1 MDFNRRFAGYVMVV
15 CAAGVGFSA
24 PALADNKVAHFE
36 LTGALLE
43 KPAGDAGLGFGP
55 QPVTLADLVQRIL
68 DAGRDDDVRALLFS
82 LRNPAFGLAQIDE
95 LRVALGK
102 VDKPIYFHADS
113 LMTGSYALASA
124 GSHISVTPT
133 GDVWL
138 LGMYAESPYLK
149 GLLDKIHVKAD
160 YVHIGDWK
168 SAGEM
173 FTETGPSGPAADN
186 MNWLLD
192 GIFSSMVGTL
202 ADARFGGNLERAGA
216 ILEEGTYTAEAALDA
231 GLIDSVQHVQDLTA
245 QLKEQFGEDLIFVS
259 NYGASSGPSLDF
271 GNPFGIFK
279 LLAELRKGKQQSTE
293 PAIAVIH
300 VVGTILTGKAESNPF
315 GASSGAYSTNI
326 RLALDKAAN
335 DDSVKA
341 VVLRVDSPGG
351 SALASEIIYDAVARV
366 RAAGKPVIASMGNVA
381 ASGGYYVS
389 CGTDRILA
397 GPNTITA
404 SIGVVG
410 GKMVTTGMWD
420 SVGVTWHAY
429 KRGGAAELMSSARAW
444 NDPERK
450 KIHDWMLGVYDIF
463 KGHITEHR
471 SDQLA
476 KPIDEMAGGRVFSG
490 RQALDLGLVDQLG
503 TMSDAVRVAAE
514 MARIDDFELRVLPK
528 PPTLFD
534 LFDKASGER
543 ERSRISLSSSI
554 ASSFLGQRASF
565 IEGLAPILAAL
576 DPQRVGVL
584 EQAIQRLDILHREH
598 VVLMPPVASIGFEGR

>member
-1 MDFNRRFAGYVMVV
+1 MLVV
-15 CAAGVGFSA
+15 GAFCGGLSA
-24 PALADNKVAHFE
+24 PVLADTKVAHFE
-36 LTGALLE
+36 LSGALLE
-43 KPAGDAGLGFGP
+43 KPVGDMGLGLAP
-55 QPVTLADLVQRIL
+55 QAVTLASLVERIR
-68 DAGRDDDVRALLFS
+68 DAEQDEDVRALLFT
-82 LRNPAFGLAQIDE
+82 LRSPAFGLAQIDE
-95 LRVALGK
+95 LRAALAK
-102 VDKPIYFHADS
+102 VDKPVYFHADT

-160 YVHIGDWK
+160 YVHVGDWK

-173 FTETGPSGPAADN
+173 FTEVGPSAPAADN

-192 GIFSSMVGTL
+192 SLFGSIVKTV
-202 ADARFGGNLERAGA
+202 ADARFGGNVERAEA
-216 ILEEGTYTAEAALDA
+216 ILDEGTYTAEAALGA
-231 GLIDSVQHVQDLTA
+231 GLIDSVSHIQDLT
-245 QLKEQFGEDLIFVS
+245 QMLKEQFGSDLVFAS

-279 LLAELRKGKQQSTE
+279 LLGELRNGGRQSTE
-293 PAIAVIH
+293 PAIGIIH
-300 VVGTILTGKAESNPF
+300 VNGAILVGKEQSNPF
-315 GASSGAYSTNI
+315 GASSGAYSTDI

-335 DDSVKA
+335 DDSIKA

-397 GPNTITA
+397 GANTMTA

-429 KRGGAAELMSSARAW
+429 KRGGAADLMSSARAW
-444 NDPERK
+444 DEAERQ
-450 KIHDWMLGVYDIF
+450 KIHGWMLGVYETF
-463 KGHITEHR
+463 KGHIVEHR
-471 SDQLA
+471 SDRLA
-476 KPIDEMAGGRVFSG
+476 TSIDEMAGGRVFSG

-503 TMSDAVRVAAE
+503 TMTDAVRVAAE
-514 MARIDDFELRVLPK
+514 MARISDYELRLIPK
-528 PPTLFD
+528 APTIFD
-534 LFDKASGER
+534 LFDTVAGEQ
-543 ERSRISLSSSI
+543 ERSRVSLASSI
-554 ASSFLGQRASF
+554 SSGFLGQRAGFVES
-565 IEGLAPILAAL
+565 LLPMLNAL
-576 DPQRVGVL
+576 DPQRVTAL
-584 EQAIQRLDILHREH
+584 AQAVQRLNILHDEH
-598 VVLMPPVASIGFEGR
+598 IVLMPPVALIGFGGQ